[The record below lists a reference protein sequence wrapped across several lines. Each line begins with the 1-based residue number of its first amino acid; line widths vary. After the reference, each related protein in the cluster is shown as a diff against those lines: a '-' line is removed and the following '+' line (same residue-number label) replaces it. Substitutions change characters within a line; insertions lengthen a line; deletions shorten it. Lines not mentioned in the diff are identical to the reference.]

1 MRALRMRTS
10 RPPSTRIPIPAA
22 RSGFASGAVPS
33 IVAPAKSTVIL
44 SPRTVTTAES
54 SEVGAWRRYVRGA
67 TRADLVI
74 TSPWRSSIVG
84 TAETRRAG
92 CARAPAGTWMMT
104 TSRLRAESRR
114 ARSLSGCPIILLAA
128 QSDINGV
135 AVLRQ
140 QQPQQLHRA
149 LVGVIDQ
156 RELSAGRNKLR
167 SRLTLNGIPVFARK
181 RVPQSA
187 ALVVG
192 LHVANLHRDE
202 LRRRYANG
210 DPLSLVIDHDVR
222 VVAQVDPCQK
232 ASRDYYQRTLGRAVP
247 GILVDDDVAN
257 GRLARD
263 EFRYR
268 FDLIDDDIVGD
279 VRLIA
284 AEQGAGHKPARAI
297 AEAEE
302 DEQSSGDE
310 QYARADSSVPR
321 LRWQRRN
328 LTSPLQYRSSRSG

>member
-44 SPRTVTTAES
+44 SPRTMITAES
-54 SEVGAWRRYVRGA
+54 SEPGAGRRYVRGA
-67 TRADLVI
+67 IRADLVI

-84 TAETRRAG
+84 SAEARRAG
-92 CARAPAGTWMMT
+92 CASAPAGTWMMT
-104 TSRLRAESRR
+104 TIRLRV
-114 ARSLSGCPIILLAA
+114 LLAA
-128 QSDINGV
+128 HSDINGV
-135 AVLRQ
+135 TILRE
-140 QQPQQLHRA
+140 QQPQQLHGA

-192 LHVANLHRDE
+192 LHVANLHRNE

-210 DPLSLVIDHDVR
+210 DLLSLVIDHDVG

-279 VRLIA
+279 VRIIA
-284 AEQGAGHKPARAI
+284 AEQRAGHKPARAI

-328 LTSPLQYRSSRSG
+328 LTSSLQYRSSRSG